1 MTIETLGSRIKL
13 LLCLLG
19 LTGTKIPNSVFV
31 FKNLCVCGTGGGGA
45 TMRVSACM
53 ICVSVCKD
61 VSHGSRMEARGPFP
75 ALVLA
80 FLLCFFFSCFSNF
93 CKDE

>member
-13 LLCLLG
+13 LPYLLG
-19 LTGTKIPNSVFV
+19 LTGTKIPNSVFFV
-31 FKNLCVCGTGGGGA
+31 FKNLCVCGSGGGGA

-80 FLLCFFFSCFSNF
+80 FLLCFFFLFF
-93 CKDE
+93 KFLQG